1 MNEALKKDLKYIEKY
16 MQKNLM
22 LTLLLKKDRDEDIIK
37 YLSNQDNK
45 SAIVRRAIR
54 EYMSKNKCKDCT
66 EHPCLG
72 KLCISE
78 KHNEGNNPN

>member
-16 MQKNLM
+16 MQKNEM

-37 YLSNQDNK
+37 FLSNQDNK

-54 EYMSKNKCKDCT
+54 EYIK
-66 EHPCLG
+66 
-72 KLCISE
+72 
-78 KHNEGNNPN
+78 KHGRKESN

>member
-54 EYMSKNKCKDCT
+54 EYIK
-66 EHPCLG
+66 
-72 KLCISE
+72 
-78 KHNEGNNPN
+78 KHGRKESN

>member
-22 LTLLLKKDRDEDIIK
+22 LTLLLKKDRDEDIINFLEK
-37 YLSNQDNK
+37 QDNK

-54 EYMSKNKCKDCT
+54 EYIK
-66 EHPCLG
+66 
-72 KLCISE
+72 
-78 KHNEGNNPN
+78 KHGRKANH

>member
-16 MQKNLM
+16 MQKNEM

-37 YLSNQDNK
+37 FLSNQDNK

-54 EYMSKNKCKDCT
+54 EYIK
-66 EHPCLG
+66 
-72 KLCISE
+72 
-78 KHNEGNNPN
+78 KHGRKAAH

>member
-22 LTLLLKKDRDEDIIK
+22 LTLLLNKDRDEDIIK
-37 YLSNQDNK
+37 FLENQDNK

-54 EYMSKNKCKDCT
+54 EYIK
-66 EHPCLG
+66 
-72 KLCISE
+72 
-78 KHNEGNNPN
+78 KHGRKESN

>member
-37 YLSNQDNK
+37 FLENQDNK

-54 EYMSKNKCKDCT
+54 EYIK
-66 EHPCLG
+66 
-72 KLCISE
+72 
-78 KHNEGNNPN
+78 KHGRKESN